1 MFSMLRRGIVAA
13 AGLVV
18 AGALLAA
25 CGPANAASGGSA
37 GGVTL
42 TIGDQAN
49 GLQTLLNAAG
59 VLSGTSYHLKF
70 AEFQGAAPL
79 FQAMQSG
86 QVDTGVAA
94 DLPTLQAISGGLP
107 IKLVAATQTGGAGTA
122 ILTQAGSPIHSVG
135 QLKGQTVVVSSAK
148 GSIAEY
154 LLAKVLQQNGLSYSD
169 VHVQYV
175 LPTAALAAFNSH
187 QIQVWATFDP
197 YYAIATGNGGKLLVD
212 GQNGRTSGVGF
223 ISAANSSLAGSAKK
237 AAIADFLTRL
247 AKAESWAATNPSA
260 YAKVYSQKNGVA
272 ANVASEVVGRAKT
285 ALVPVSPAIVAT
297 VQSVADL
304 MHQIGSLPTDVKV
317 ASVADTSAYP
327 VAAGN

>member
-1 MFSMLRRGIVAA
+1 MVRKFRRGIVAA
-13 AGLVV
+13 LGVV
-18 AGALLAA
+18 AAAALLAA
-25 CGPANAASGGSA
+25 CGPADAAGAGGSS
-37 GGVTL
+37 GVVL
-42 TIGDQAN
+42 TVGDQAN

-59 VLSGTSYHLKF
+59 VLSGTSYQVKF

-107 IKLVAATQTGGAGTA
+107 IKLVAATKTGGAGTA
-122 ILTQAGSPIHSVG
+122 ILTQAGSAIHSVS
-135 QLKGQTVVVSSAK
+135 QLRGQTVVVSSAK

-169 VHVQYV
+169 VKVQYV

-197 YYAIATGNGGKLLVD
+197 YYAIAIGDGGKLLVD
-212 GQNGRTSGVGF
+212 GQDGRTSGVGF
-223 ISAANSSLAGSAKK
+223 ISAANASLANSAKK

-247 AKAESWAATNPSA
+247 AKAENWAATNTSA
-260 YAKVYSQKNGVA
+260 YATIYSQKNGVA

-285 ALVPVSPAIVAT
+285 ALVPVSPTIVAT

-304 MHQIGSLPTDVKV
+304 MHQIGSLPTDVNV